1 MINRR
6 AVGGLIAPLPHPMVR
21 ERIGE
26 LDLHAPRLIAVL
38 GKRDIPDGSPAIDI
52 HECGTWWG
60 SLDGAR

>member
-6 AVGGLIAPLPHPMVR
+6 AVGMLIAPLPHPMVR

-38 GKRDIPDGSPAIDI
+38 GKGDISGGSSTINI

-60 SLDGAR
+60 SVDGTS

>member
-1 MINRR
+1 M
-6 AVGGLIAPLPHPMVR
+6 LIAPLPHPVVR

-38 GKRDIPDGSPAIDI
+38 GKGDISGSSSTINI
-52 HECGTWWG
+52 QECGTRWG